1 MSITADTFNEYV
13 NTRQYD
19 LAKESLD
26 TLRSEGNDF
35 KSFTSINTVICLIKL
50 ALNTPSLS
58 IPSGMLAGYYLAPKF
73 NQLLTCLP
81 MESKKHLAAAG
92 ESQEAMNRVSHVC
105 IDILKAAS
113 ETCPESL
120 RVPTFHKFV
129 EQLLLH
135 RKFPRH
141 VGMKGEAFEPHRDL
155 YFGADLGL

>member
-1 MSITADTFNEYV
+1 MSITADTFNEFV

-92 ESQEAMNRVSHVC
+92 ESQEAMNRVSRVC